1 MAIKNFH
8 VFTDKVQTQYILKCN
23 LQKSNLKITYM
34 RLMNVNTH
42 YLRQLVKVKKE
53 NGILDTHWCSHVPPP
68 NIGLQSAG
76 SQYLNDRTLKSYTK
90 YFLYFF
96 FQNKMYKSK
105 IQKKISP
112 NRLVC
117 NIFIYI
123 YIYMFNRWKIKFM
136 NSK

>member
-76 SQYLNDRTLKSYTK
+76 FQYLRDRTLKSYTK

>member
-8 VFTDKVQTQYILKCN
+8 VFTYNVQTQYILKCN

-90 YFLYFF
+90 YFLYFVF
-96 FQNKMYKSK
+96 KKK
-105 IQKKISP
+105 CIQVKFRKKFS

-117 NIFIYI
+117 NILIYI
-123 YIYMFNRWKIKFM
+123 YIYMFNRWKIKFL

>member
-53 NGILDTHWCSHVPPP
+53 NEILDTHWCSHVPPP

-76 SQYLNDRTLKSYTK
+76 SQYLSDRTLKSYTK
-90 YFLYFF
+90 YFLYLFF
-96 FQNKMYKSK
+96 SKS
-105 IQKKISP
+105 
-112 NRLVC
+112 NV
-117 NIFIYI
+117 
-123 YIYMFNRWKIKFM
+123 
-136 NSK
+136 

>member
-23 LQKSNLKITYM
+23 LQNSNLKITYM

-90 YFLYFF
+90 YFLYFV
-96 FQNKMYKSK
+96 FQNKMYTSK
-105 IQKKISP
+105 IQKKILQSIS
-112 NRLVC
+112 LQYTYL
-117 NIFIYI
+117 YI
-123 YIYMFNRWKIKFM
+123 
-136 NSK
+136 

>member
-23 LQKSNLKITYM
+23 LQKSNLKIIYM

-76 SQYLNDRTLKSYTK
+76 FQYLSDRTLKSYTK
-90 YFLYFF
+90 YFLSFF
-96 FQNKMYKSK
+96 FKIKCIKVKFRKKFSKS
-105 IQKKISP
+105 IS
-112 NRLVC
+112 LQ
-117 NIFIYI
+117 YI
-123 YIYMFNRWKIKFM
+123 YLYIYLYVQ
-136 NSK
+136 

>member
-8 VFTDKVQTQYILKCN
+8 VFTYNVQTQYILKCN

-42 YLRQLVKVKKE
+42 YLRQLVTVKKE

-90 YFLYFF
+90 YFLYFVF
-96 FQNKMYKSK
+96 KKK
-105 IQKKISP
+105 CIQVKFRKKFS

-117 NIFIYI
+117 NILIYI
-123 YIYMFNRWKIKFM
+123 YIYMFNRWKIKFL